1 MFPAPKLKRI
11 KVAAGTPFFVSVSS
25 VSLSDSEL
33 KMLKE
38 INPSG
43 MIYFRRNVESCASL
57 ASLIDAT
64 RSLESIIFHSI
75 DEEGGRVRRLPDGDW
90 SLPSMKELSQMDTE
104 EVSAKIDN
112 LGKELKN
119 IGINMNMAPNVDL
132 RSGEDCSIV
141 GDRSFGEDPETVI
154 EFSKLYIDGMK
165 KNGINS
171 VIKHF
176 PGHGTTTID
185 SHKALPVIDKPFK
198 ELMENDILPYK
209 KLGNYAGFV
218 MNAHLLHRD
227 ISPLPASISKEWNQI
242 LRSEIGFNGIS
253 MTDDIEM
260 HALDIFDPHKK
271 MELFFESGT
280 NLILVCSGKEEVNYQ
295 YFEASVH
302 LVEEN
307 PQILDKLEN
316 LRKRV

>member
-25 VSLSDSEL
+25 VSLTDSEL

-43 MIYFRRNVESCASL
+43 MIYFKRNVESCESL
-57 ASLIDAT
+57 KFLIKETTPVEA
-64 RSLESIIFHSI
+64 IKFHSI
-75 DEEGGRVRRLPDGDW
+75 DEEGGRVRRLPDGHW
-90 SLPSMKELSQMDTE
+90 SLPSMKELAQMEKDA
-104 EVSAKIDN
+104 VSAKIYN

-141 GDRSFGEDPETVI
+141 GDRSFGEDPEIVI
-154 EFSKLYIDGMK
+154 EFSRIYIEMMK
-165 KNGINS
+165 KNGINP

-185 SHKALPVIDKPFK
+185 SHKSLPVIDKPFK
-198 ELMENDILPYK
+198 ELMENDILPYRE
-209 KLGNYAGFV
+209 LADTAGFV
-218 MNAHLLHRD
+218 MNAHLLHHD

-242 LRSEIGFNGIS
+242 LRKEIGFRGIS

-260 HALDIFDPHKK
+260 HALDIFDPHQK
-271 MELFFESGT
+271 MELFLESGT
-280 NLILVCSGKEEVNYQ
+280 DMILVCSGKEEVNYQ
-295 YFEASVH
+295 YFEATVH
-302 LVEEN
+302 LIEEN

-316 LRKRV
+316 LKKRF